1 MSGFVAFLIRI
12 LILAGIL
19 GLGWLLTE
27 ITGIDAFLPLAFII
41 DIILFLVL
49 LFNHG

>member
-1 MSGFVAFLIRI
+1 MSGFTAFLIRI

-27 ITGIDAFLPLAFII
+27 LTGIEAFFPLAFVV
-41 DIILFLVL
+41 DIILFFVMLI
-49 LFNHG
+49 NHG